1 MITLICLILIFIAA
15 YLLTKEYIVALKGAK
30 ITLTK
35 EKEDPTIAILIP
47 ARDESKVISNLLDS
61 IKKQTYKIDPKD
73 IYIIVESKKDKTIEI
88 AKKRNINIILR
99 KNLTNRRRKGYA
111 LDDAIKE
118 ILKKKKHYDIYFIFD
133 ADNIL
138 DRNYFKEMIK
148 SYKKGY
154 DIGIG
159 YRNTKNGN
167 MSIYSACSSLTFSMI
182 NTFSN
187 NYKMKHNITL
197 TVSGTGFYIKGDILE
212 ELGGYPFNSLTE
224 DYELT
229 LYATLNDLTSTY
241 NIKAKYF
248 DEQPTDYNTTI
259 KQRTRWVKGYFDSRR
274 KYYPLLKNK
283 ASRKDNNYPS
293 VYIALV
299 GVKPYVLLVIS
310 ILLYI
315 ANLIYRIISNSIVKV
330 EINTLLLQ
338 ILVILLAIYVVLL
351 IFTGI
356 LLIKEK
362 DNLRLTRKMKIKSL
376 FFNPLFLA
384 SYVKCLYLALKNKD
398 LTWEKIE
405 HTVNIESGSD
415 KNDNISKRLS

>member
-1 MITLICLILIFIAA
+1 MITLICLILIFIAS
-15 YLLTKEYIVALKGAK
+15 YLLIKEYLVVLKGSK
-30 ITLTK
+30 ITLK
-35 EKEDPTIAILIP
+35 RNYDNPSIAVLIP
-47 ARDESKVISNLLDS
+47 ARDESKVISNLLES
-61 IKKQTYKIDPKD
+61 IKKQTYKIDSKD
-73 IYIIVESKKDKTIEI
+73 IYIIVESKKDKTVEI
-88 AKKRNINIILR
+88 AKERNINIIYR

-118 ILKKKKHYDIYFIFD
+118 ILKNKKHYDAYFIFD

-138 DRNYFKEMIK
+138 DRNYFKEMVK

-167 MSIYSACSSLTFSMI
+167 SSIFSACSSLTFSMI

-197 TVSGTGFYIKGDILE
+197 TVSGTGFYIKGKILE
-212 ELGGYPFNSLTE
+212 DLGGYPFNSLTE

-241 NIKAKYF
+241 NTKAKYF

-259 KQRTRWVKGYFDSRR
+259 TQRTRWVKGYFDSRR
-274 KYYPLLKNK
+274 KYYPLLRNK
-283 ASRKDNNYPS
+283 ATRKDNNYPS
-293 VYIALV
+293 VYVSLV

-310 ILLYI
+310 VILYLL
-315 ANLIYRIISNSIVKV
+315 NLVFRIISNSIIKIEVY
-330 EINTLLLQ
+330 NLLLQ
-338 ILVILLAIYVVLL
+338 FLVIVLAIYLVLL
-351 IFTGI
+351 IFTGV

-362 DNLRLTRKMKIKSL
+362 DNLRLNRKMKIKSL

-384 SYVKCLYLALKNKD
+384 SYVKCLYLANKFKY
-398 LTWEKIE
+398 LAWEKIE
-405 HTVNIESGSD
+405 HTGNIKDGSD
-415 KNDNISKRLS
+415 

>member
-1 MITLICLILIFIAA
+1 MITLICLVLIFIAS
-15 YLLTKEYIVALKGAK
+15 YLLIKEYIVALKGSK
-30 ITLTK
+30 VTLK
-35 EKEDPTIAILIP
+35 RIYDNPSLAVLIP
-47 ARDESKVISNLLDS
+47 ARDESKVISNLIDS
-61 IKKQTYKIDPKD
+61 IEKQTFKIDSKD
-73 IYIIVESKKDKTIEI
+73 IYIIVESKKDKTVDI
-88 AKKRNINIILR
+88 AKERNINIIYR

-118 ILKKKKHYDIYFIFD
+118 ILRKKKHYDAYFVFD
-133 ADNIL
+133 ADNVL
-138 DRNYFKEMIK
+138 DRNYFKEMVK

-167 MSIYSACSSLTFSMI
+167 SSIFSACSSLTFSMI

-187 NYKMKHNITL
+187 NYKMKHNLTL
-197 TVSGTGFYIKGDILE
+197 TVSGTGFYIKGKILE

-224 DYELT
+224 DYEFT

-241 NIKAKYF
+241 NMKAKYF

-283 ASRKDNNYPS
+283 AELKDNNYPS
-293 VYIALV
+293 VYITLV

-310 ILLYI
+310 VILYL
-315 ANLIYRIISNSIVKV
+315 ANLTYRIISNSIVKV
-330 EINTLLLQ
+330 EVYTLLLQ
-338 ILVILLAIYVVLL
+338 FLVIVLAIYIVLL

-362 DNLRLTRKMKIKSL
+362 DNLRLNRKMKIKSL

-398 LTWEKIE
+398 LAWEKIE
-405 HTVNIESGSD
+405 HTVNIE
-415 KNDNISKRLS
+415 KEVKK

>member
-1 MITLICLILIFIAA
+1 MITLICLILIFIAWF
-15 YLLTKEYIVALKGAK
+15 LLIKEYIVALKGSK
-30 ITLTK
+30 IKLKRTYD
-35 EKEDPTIAILIP
+35 EPSFAILIP

-61 IKKQTYKIDPKD
+61 IKKQTFKIDSKD
-73 IYIIVESKKDKTIEI
+73 IYIIVESRKDKTVSI
-88 AKKRNINIILR
+88 AKKRDVNIIYR
-99 KNLTNRRRKGYA
+99 KNLTNRRKGYA

-118 ILKKKKHYDIYFIFD
+118 ILKKKKHYDVYFIFD
-133 ADNIL
+133 ADNVL
-138 DRNYFKEMIK
+138 DRNYFKEMVK
-148 SYKKGY
+148 TYKKGY

-167 MSIYSACSSLTFSMI
+167 SSIFSACSSLTFSMI

-187 NYKMKHNITL
+187 NYKMKHNLTL
-197 TVSGTGFYIKGDILE
+197 TVSGTGFYIKGEILE

-224 DYELT
+224 DYEFT

-241 NIKAKYF
+241 NTKAKYF
-248 DEQPTDYNTTI
+248 DEQPTDYATTI

-299 GVKPYVLLVIS
+299 GVKPYVLFVIS
-310 ILLYI
+310 VILYL
-315 ANLIYRIISNSIVKV
+315 ANLIFRIISNSIVKIEV
-330 EINTLLLQ
+330 YTLLLQ
-338 ILVILLAIYVVLL
+338 FFLIILAIYIVLL
-351 IFTGI
+351 LFTGI

-362 DNLRLTRKMKIKSL
+362 DNLRLNRKMKIKSL

-405 HTVNIESGSD
+405 HTGNIEKED
-415 KNDNISKRLS
+415 EK

>member
-1 MITLICLILIFIAA
+1 MITLICLVLIFIAS
-15 YLLTKEYIVALKGAK
+15 YLLIKEYIVALKGSK
-30 ITLTK
+30 ITLK
-35 EKEDPTIAILIP
+35 RNYDNPTFAVLIP
-47 ARDESKVISNLLDS
+47 ARDESKVISNLIDS
-61 IKKQTYKIDPKD
+61 IKKQTFKIDSKD
-73 IYIIVESKKDKTIEI
+73 IYIIVESKKDKTVDI
-88 AKKRNINIILR
+88 AKERNINIIYR

-118 ILKKKKHYDIYFIFD
+118 ILRKKKHYDAYFIFD
-133 ADNIL
+133 ADNVL
-138 DRNYFKEMIK
+138 DRNYFKEMVK

-167 MSIYSACSSLTFSMI
+167 SSIFSACSSLTFSMI

-187 NYKMKHNITL
+187 NYKMKHNLTL
-197 TVSGTGFYIKGDILE
+197 TVSGTGFYIKGKILE

-224 DYELT
+224 DYEFT

-241 NIKAKYF
+241 NMKAKYF

-283 ASRKDNNYPS
+283 AGLKDNNYPS
-293 VYIALV
+293 LYITLV

-310 ILLYI
+310 VILYL
-315 ANLIYRIISNSIVKV
+315 ANLTYRIISNSIVKV
-330 EINTLLLQ
+330 EVYTLLLQ
-338 ILVILLAIYVVLL
+338 FLVIVLAIYIVLL

-362 DNLRLTRKMKIKSL
+362 DNLRLNRKMKIKSL

-398 LTWEKIE
+398 LAWEKIE
-405 HTVNIESGSD
+405 HTVNIE
-415 KNDNISKRLS
+415 KEVKK

>member
-1 MITLICLILIFIAA
+1 MITLICLILIFIAWF
-15 YLLTKEYIVALKGAK
+15 LLIKEYIVALKGSK
-30 ITLTK
+30 INLKRTYD
-35 EKEDPTIAILIP
+35 EPSFAVLIP

-61 IKKQTYKIDPKD
+61 IKKQTFKIDSKD
-73 IYIIVESKKDKTIEI
+73 IYIIVESRKDKTVSI
-88 AKKRNINIILR
+88 AKERDVNIIYR
-99 KNLTNRRRKGYA
+99 KNLTNRRKGYA

-118 ILKKKKHYDIYFIFD
+118 ILKKKKHYDAYFIFD
-133 ADNIL
+133 ADNVL
-138 DRNYFKEMIK
+138 DRNYFKEMVK
-148 SYKKGY
+148 TYKKGY

-167 MSIYSACSSLTFSMI
+167 SSIFSACSSLTFSMI

-187 NYKMKHNITL
+187 NYKMKHNLTL
-197 TVSGTGFYIKGDILE
+197 TVSGTGFYIKGEILE

-224 DYELT
+224 DYEFT

-241 NIKAKYF
+241 NTKAKYF
-248 DEQPTDYNTTI
+248 DEQPTDYATTI

-299 GVKPYVLLVIS
+299 GVKPYVLFVIS
-310 ILLYI
+310 VILYL
-315 ANLIYRIISNSIVKV
+315 ANLIFRIISNSIVKIEV
-330 EINTLLLQ
+330 YTLLLQ
-338 ILVILLAIYVVLL
+338 FFLIILAIYIVLL
-351 IFTGI
+351 LFTGI

-362 DNLRLTRKMKIKSL
+362 DNLRLNRKMKIKSL

-405 HTVNIESGSD
+405 HTGNIEKED
-415 KNDNISKRLS
+415 EK

>member
-1 MITLICLILIFIAA
+1 MITLICLVLIFIAS
-15 YLLTKEYIVALKGAK
+15 YLLIKEYIVALKGSK
-30 ITLTK
+30 VTLK
-35 EKEDPTIAILIP
+35 RIYDNPSFAILIP
-47 ARDESKVISNLLDS
+47 ARDESKVISNLIDS
-61 IKKQTYKIDPKD
+61 IEKQTFKIDSKD
-73 IYIIVESKKDKTIEI
+73 IYIIVESKKDKTVDI
-88 AKKRNINIILR
+88 AKERNINIIYR
-99 KNLTNRRRKGYA
+99 KKLTNRRRKGYA

-118 ILKKKKHYDIYFIFD
+118 ILRKKKHYDAYFIFD
-133 ADNIL
+133 ADNVL
-138 DRNYFKEMIK
+138 DRNYFKEMVK

-167 MSIYSACSSLTFSMI
+167 SSIFSACSSLTFSMI

-187 NYKMKHNITL
+187 NYKMKHNLTL
-197 TVSGTGFYIKGDILE
+197 TVSGTGFYIKGKILE

-224 DYELT
+224 DYEFT

-241 NIKAKYF
+241 NMKAKFF

-283 ASRKDNNYPS
+283 AVRKDNNYPS
-293 VYIALV
+293 VYITLV

-310 ILLYI
+310 VILYL
-315 ANLIYRIISNSIVKV
+315 ANLTYRIISNSIVKV
-330 EINTLLLQ
+330 EVYTLLLQ
-338 ILVILLAIYVVLL
+338 FLVIVLAIYIVLL

-362 DNLRLTRKMKIKSL
+362 DNLRLNRNMKIKSL

-398 LTWEKIE
+398 LAWEKIE
-405 HTVNIESGSD
+405 HTVNIEKED
-415 KNDNISKRLS
+415 KK

>member
-1 MITLICLILIFIAA
+1 MITLICLVLIFIAS
-15 YLLTKEYIVALKGAK
+15 YLLIKEYIVALKGSK
-30 ITLTK
+30 ITLK
-35 EKEDPTIAILIP
+35 RNYDNPTFAVLIP

-61 IKKQTYKIDPKD
+61 IKKQTFKIDSKD
-73 IYIIVESKKDKTIEI
+73 IYIIVESKKDKTVDI
-88 AKKRNINIILR
+88 AKERNINIIYR

-118 ILKKKKHYDIYFIFD
+118 ILKKKKHYDAYFIFD
-133 ADNIL
+133 ADNVL
-138 DRNYFKEMIK
+138 DRNYFKEMVK

-187 NYKMKHNITL
+187 NYKMKHNLTL
-197 TVSGTGFYIKGDILE
+197 TVSGTGFYIKGKIIE

-224 DYELT
+224 DYEFT

-241 NIKAKYF
+241 NMKAKYF

-310 ILLYI
+310 IILYL

-330 EINTLLLQ
+330 EVYNLLLQ
-338 ILVILLAIYVVLL
+338 FLIIVLAIYIVLL

-362 DNLRLTRKMKIKSL
+362 DNLRLNRKMKIKSL

-398 LTWEKIE
+398 LAWEKIE
-405 HTVNIESGSD
+405 HTVNIEKEG
-415 KNDNISKRLS
+415 KK

>member
-1 MITLICLILIFIAA
+1 MITLICLVLIFIAS
-15 YLLTKEYIVALKGAK
+15 YLLIKEYIVALKGSK
-30 ITLTK
+30 ITLK
-35 EKEDPTIAILIP
+35 RNYDEPLFAVLIP

-61 IKKQTYKIDPKD
+61 IKKQTFKIDSKD
-73 IYIIVESKKDKTIEI
+73 IYIIVESKKDKTVDI
-88 AKKRNINIILR
+88 AKERNINIIYR

-118 ILKKKKHYDIYFIFD
+118 ILRKKKHYDAYFIFD

-138 DRNYFKEMIK
+138 DRNYFKEMVK

-167 MSIYSACSSLTFSMI
+167 SSIFSACSSLTFSMI

-187 NYKMKHNITL
+187 NYKMKHNLTL
-197 TVSGTGFYIKGDILE
+197 TVSGTGFYIKGKILE

-224 DYELT
+224 DYEFT

-241 NIKAKYF
+241 NMKAKYF

-283 ASRKDNNYPS
+283 AVRKDNNYPS
-293 VYIALV
+293 LYITLV

-310 ILLYI
+310 VILYL
-315 ANLIYRIISNSIVKV
+315 ANLTYRIISNSIVKV
-330 EINTLLLQ
+330 EVYTLLLQ
-338 ILVILLAIYVVLL
+338 FLVIVLAIYIVLL

-362 DNLRLTRKMKIKSL
+362 DNLRLNRKMKIKSL

-398 LTWEKIE
+398 LAWEKIE
-405 HTVNIESGSD
+405 HTVNIE
-415 KNDNISKRLS
+415 KEVKK

>member
-1 MITLICLILIFIAA
+1 MITLICLVLIFIAT
-15 YLLTKEYIVALKGAK
+15 YLLIKEYVVALKGSK
-30 ITLTK
+30 IKLKRTY
-35 EKEDPTIAILIP
+35 EEPNFAILIP

-61 IKKQTYKIDPKD
+61 IKKQTFKIDSKD
-73 IYIIVESKKDKTIEI
+73 IYIIVESRKDKTVSI
-88 AKKRNINIILR
+88 AKERDVNIIYR

-118 ILKKKKHYDIYFIFD
+118 ILKKKKHYDAYFIFD
-133 ADNIL
+133 ADNVL
-138 DRNYFKEMIK
+138 DRNYFKEMVK
-148 SYKKGY
+148 TYKKGY

-167 MSIYSACSSLTFSMI
+167 SSIFSACSSLTFSMI

-187 NYKMKHNITL
+187 NYKMKHNLTL
-197 TVSGTGFYIKGDILE
+197 TVSGTGFYIKGEILE

-224 DYELT
+224 DYEFT
-229 LYATLNDLTSTY
+229 LYATLNDLTSFY
-241 NIKAKYF
+241 NTKAKYF
-248 DEQPTDYNTTI
+248 DEQPTDYATTI

-283 ASRKDNNYPS
+283 ASRKDNNYSS

-299 GVKPYVLLVIS
+299 GVKPYVLFVIS
-310 ILLYI
+310 VILYL
-315 ANLIYRIISNSIVKV
+315 ANLIFRIISNSIVKIEV
-330 EINTLLLQ
+330 YNLLLQ
-338 ILVILLAIYVVLL
+338 FFLIVLAIYIVLL
-351 IFTGI
+351 LFTGI

-362 DNLRLTRKMKIKSL
+362 DNLRLNRKMKIKSL

-405 HTVNIESGSD
+405 HTGNIEKED
-415 KNDNISKRLS
+415 EK

>member
-1 MITLICLILIFIAA
+1 MITLICLVLIFIAS
-15 YLLTKEYIVALKGAK
+15 YLLIKEYIVALKGSK
-30 ITLTK
+30 VTLK
-35 EKEDPTIAILIP
+35 RIYDNPSFAVLIP
-47 ARDESKVISNLLDS
+47 ARDESKVISNLIDS
-61 IKKQTYKIDPKD
+61 IEKQTFKIDSKD
-73 IYIIVESKKDKTIEI
+73 IYIIVENKKDKTVDI
-88 AKKRNINIILR
+88 AKERNINIIYR

-118 ILKKKKHYDIYFIFD
+118 ILRKKKHYDAYFIFD
-133 ADNIL
+133 ADNVL
-138 DRNYFKEMIK
+138 DRNYFKEMVK

-167 MSIYSACSSLTFSMI
+167 SSIFSACSSLTFSMI

-187 NYKMKHNITL
+187 NYKMKHNLTL
-197 TVSGTGFYIKGDILE
+197 TVSGTGFYIKGKIIE

-224 DYELT
+224 DYEFT

-241 NIKAKYF
+241 NMKAKYF

-283 ASRKDNNYPS
+283 AVRKDNNYPS
-293 VYIALV
+293 VYITLV

-310 ILLYI
+310 VILYL
-315 ANLIYRIISNSIVKV
+315 ANLTYRIISNSIVKV
-330 EINTLLLQ
+330 EVYTLLLQ
-338 ILVILLAIYVVLL
+338 FLVIVLAIYIVLL

-362 DNLRLTRKMKIKSL
+362 DNLRLNRKMKIKSL

-398 LTWEKIE
+398 LAWEKIE
-405 HTVNIESGSD
+405 HTVNME
-415 KNDNISKRLS
+415 KEVKK

>member
-1 MITLICLILIFIAA
+1 MITLICLILIFIAWF
-15 YLLTKEYIVALKGAK
+15 LLIKEYIVALKGSK
-30 ITLTK
+30 IKLKRTYD
-35 EKEDPTIAILIP
+35 ESNFAVLIP

-61 IKKQTYKIDPKD
+61 IKKQTFKIDSKD
-73 IYIIVESKKDKTIEI
+73 IYIIVESRKDKTVSI
-88 AKKRNINIILR
+88 AKERDVNIIYR
-99 KNLTNRRRKGYA
+99 KNLTNRRKGYA

-118 ILKKKKHYDIYFIFD
+118 ILKKKKHYDAYFIFD
-133 ADNIL
+133 ADNVL
-138 DRNYFKEMIK
+138 DRNYFKEMVK
-148 SYKKGY
+148 TYKKGY

-167 MSIYSACSSLTFSMI
+167 SSIFSACSSLTFSMI

-187 NYKMKHNITL
+187 NYKMKHNLTL
-197 TVSGTGFYIKGDILE
+197 TVSGTGFYIKGEILE

-224 DYELT
+224 DYEFT

-241 NIKAKYF
+241 NTKAKYF
-248 DEQPTDYNTTI
+248 DEQPTDYATTI

-299 GVKPYVLLVIS
+299 GVKPYVLFVIS
-310 ILLYI
+310 VILYL
-315 ANLIYRIISNSIVKV
+315 ANLIFRIISNSIVKIEV
-330 EINTLLLQ
+330 YTLLLQ
-338 ILVILLAIYVVLL
+338 FFLIILAIYIVLL
-351 IFTGI
+351 LFTGI

-362 DNLRLTRKMKIKSL
+362 DNLRLNRKMKIKSL

-405 HTVNIESGSD
+405 HTGNIEKED
-415 KNDNISKRLS
+415 EK

>member
-1 MITLICLILIFIAA
+1 MITLICLILIFIAS
-15 YLLTKEYIVALKGAK
+15 YLLIKEYLVVLKGSK
-30 ITLTK
+30 ITLK
-35 EKEDPTIAILIP
+35 RNYANPSIPVWIP

-61 IKKQTYKIDPKD
+61 IKKQTYKIDSKD
-73 IYIIVESKKDKTIEI
+73 IYIIVESKKDKTVEI
-88 AKKRNINIILR
+88 AKERNINIIYR

-118 ILKKKKHYDIYFIFD
+118 ILKNKKHYDAYFIFD

-138 DRNYFKEMIK
+138 DRNYFKEMVK

-167 MSIYSACSSLTFSMI
+167 SSIFSACSSLTFSMI

-197 TVSGTGFYIKGDILE
+197 TVSGTGFYIKGKILE
-212 ELGGYPFNSLTE
+212 DLGGYPFNSLTE

-241 NIKAKYF
+241 NTKAKYF

-259 KQRTRWVKGYFDSRR
+259 TQRTRWVKGYFDSRR
-274 KYYPLLKNK
+274 KYYPLLRNK
-283 ASRKDNNYPS
+283 ATRKDNNYPS
-293 VYIALV
+293 VYVSLV

-310 ILLYI
+310 VILYLL
-315 ANLIYRIISNSIVKV
+315 NLVFRIISNSIIKIEVY
-330 EINTLLLQ
+330 NLLLQ
-338 ILVILLAIYVVLL
+338 FLVIVLAIYLVLL
-351 IFTGI
+351 IFTGV

-362 DNLRLTRKMKIKSL
+362 DNLRLNRKMKIKSL

-384 SYVKCLYLALKNKD
+384 SYVKCLYLANKFKD
-398 LTWEKIE
+398 LAWEKIE
-405 HTVNIESGSD
+405 HTGNIKDGSD
-415 KNDNISKRLS
+415 

>member
-1 MITLICLILIFIAA
+1 MITLICLVLIFIAS
-15 YLLTKEYIVALKGAK
+15 YLLIKEYIVALKGSK
-30 ITLTK
+30 ITLK
-35 EKEDPTIAILIP
+35 RNYDEPLFAILIP
-47 ARDESKVISNLLDS
+47 ARDESKVISNLIDS
-61 IKKQTYKIDPKD
+61 IKKQTFKIDSKD
-73 IYIIVESKKDKTIEI
+73 IYIIVESKKDKTVDI
-88 AKKRNINIILR
+88 AKERNINIIYR

-118 ILKKKKHYDIYFIFD
+118 ILKKKKHYDAYFIFD
-133 ADNIL
+133 ADNVL
-138 DRNYFKEMIK
+138 DRNYFKEMVK

-159 YRNTKNGN
+159 YCNTKNGN
-167 MSIYSACSSLTFSMI
+167 MSIYSACSSLIFSMI

-187 NYKMKHNITL
+187 NYKMKHNLTLTL
-197 TVSGTGFYIKGDILE
+197 TVSGTGFYIKGKILE

-224 DYELT
+224 DYEFT

-241 NIKAKYF
+241 NMKAKYF
-248 DEQPTDYNTTI
+248 DEQPTDYATTI

-274 KYYPLLKNK
+274 KYYPLLKEK

-310 ILLYI
+310 IILYL

-330 EINTLLLQ
+330 EIYNLLLQ
-338 ILVILLAIYVVLL
+338 FLIIVLAIYIVLL

-362 DNLRLTRKMKIKSL
+362 DNLRLNRKMKIKSL

-398 LTWEKIE
+398 LAWKKIE
-405 HTVNIESGSD
+405 HTVNIEKEGE
-415 KNDNISKRLS
+415 K

>member
-1 MITLICLILIFIAA
+1 MITLICLVLIFIAS
-15 YLLTKEYIVALKGAK
+15 YLLIKEYIVALKGSK
-30 ITLTK
+30 VTLK
-35 EKEDPTIAILIP
+35 RIYDNPSFAVLIP
-47 ARDESKVISNLLDS
+47 ARDESKVISNLIDS
-61 IKKQTYKIDPKD
+61 IEKQTFKIDSKD
-73 IYIIVESKKDKTIEI
+73 IYIIVENKKDKTVDI
-88 AKKRNINIILR
+88 AKERNINIIYR

-118 ILKKKKHYDIYFIFD
+118 ILRKKKHYDAYFIFD
-133 ADNIL
+133 ADNVL
-138 DRNYFKEMIK
+138 DRNYFKEMVK

-167 MSIYSACSSLTFSMI
+167 SSIFSACSSLTFSMI

-187 NYKMKHNITL
+187 NYKMKHNLTL
-197 TVSGTGFYIKGDILE
+197 TVSGTGFYIKGKILE

-224 DYELT
+224 DYEFT

-241 NIKAKYF
+241 NMKAKYF

-283 ASRKDNNYPS
+283 AVRKDNNYPS
-293 VYIALV
+293 VYITLV

-310 ILLYI
+310 VILYL
-315 ANLIYRIISNSIVKV
+315 ANLTYRIISNSIVKV
-330 EINTLLLQ
+330 EVYTLLLQ
-338 ILVILLAIYVVLL
+338 FLVIVLAIYIVLL

-362 DNLRLTRKMKIKSL
+362 DNLRLNRKMKIKSL

-398 LTWEKIE
+398 LAWEKIE
-405 HTVNIESGSD
+405 HTVNME
-415 KNDNISKRLS
+415 KEVKK

>member
-1 MITLICLILIFIAA
+1 MITLICLILIFIAWF
-15 YLLTKEYIVALKGAK
+15 LLIKEYIVALKGSK
-30 ITLTK
+30 IKLKRTYD
-35 EKEDPTIAILIP
+35 EPSFAILIP

-61 IKKQTYKIDPKD
+61 IKKQTFKIDSKD
-73 IYIIVESKKDKTIEI
+73 IYIIVESRKDKTVSI
-88 AKKRNINIILR
+88 AKKRDVNIIYR
-99 KNLTNRRRKGYA
+99 KNLTNRRKGYA

-118 ILKKKKHYDIYFIFD
+118 ILKKKKHYDAYFIFD
-133 ADNIL
+133 ADNVL
-138 DRNYFKEMIK
+138 DRNYFKEMVK
-148 SYKKGY
+148 TYKKGY

-167 MSIYSACSSLTFSMI
+167 SSIFSACSSLTFSMI

-187 NYKMKHNITL
+187 NYKMKHNLTL
-197 TVSGTGFYIKGDILE
+197 TVSGTGFYIKGEILE

-224 DYELT
+224 DYEFT

-241 NIKAKYF
+241 NTKAKYF
-248 DEQPTDYNTTI
+248 DEQPTDYATTI

-299 GVKPYVLLVIS
+299 GVKPYVLFVIS
-310 ILLYI
+310 VILYL
-315 ANLIYRIISNSIVKV
+315 ANLIFRIISNSIVKIEV
-330 EINTLLLQ
+330 YTLLLQ
-338 ILVILLAIYVVLL
+338 FFLIILAIYIVLL
-351 IFTGI
+351 LFTGI

-362 DNLRLTRKMKIKSL
+362 DNLRLNRKMKIKSL

-405 HTVNIESGSD
+405 HTGNIEKED
-415 KNDNISKRLS
+415 EK

>member
-1 MITLICLILIFIAA
+1 MITLICLVLIFIAS
-15 YLLTKEYIVALKGAK
+15 YLLIKEYIVALKGSK
-30 ITLTK
+30 ITLK
-35 EKEDPTIAILIP
+35 RNYDEPLFAILIP

-61 IKKQTYKIDPKD
+61 IKKQTFKIDSKD
-73 IYIIVESKKDKTIEI
+73 IYIIVESKKDKTVDI
-88 AKKRNINIILR
+88 AKERNINIIYR
-99 KNLTNRRRKGYA
+99 KNLTNRRKGYA

-118 ILKKKKHYDIYFIFD
+118 ILKKKKHYDAYFIFD
-133 ADNIL
+133 ADNVL
-138 DRNYFKEMIK
+138 DRNYFKEMLK

-167 MSIYSACSSLTFSMI
+167 MSIFSACSSLTFSMI

-187 NYKMKHNITL
+187 NYKMKHNLTL
-197 TVSGTGFYIKGDILE
+197 TVSGTGFYIKGKIIE

-224 DYELT
+224 DYEFT

-241 NIKAKYF
+241 NMKAKYF
-248 DEQPTDYNTTI
+248 DEQPTDYATTI

-274 KYYPLLKNK
+274 KYYPLLKEK

-310 ILLYI
+310 IILYL

-330 EINTLLLQ
+330 EVYNLLLQ
-338 ILVILLAIYVVLL
+338 FLIIVLAIYIVLL

-362 DNLRLTRKMKIKSL
+362 DNLRLNRKMKIKSL

-398 LTWEKIE
+398 LAWKKIE
-405 HTVNIESGSD
+405 HTVNIEKEGE
-415 KNDNISKRLS
+415 K

>member
-1 MITLICLILIFIAA
+1 MITLICLVLIFIAS
-15 YLLTKEYIVALKGAK
+15 YLLIKEYIVALKGSK
-30 ITLTK
+30 ITLK
-35 EKEDPTIAILIP
+35 RSYDEPSFAVLIP

-61 IKKQTYKIDPKD
+61 IKKQTFKIDSKD
-73 IYIIVESKKDKTIEI
+73 IYIIVESKKDKTVDI
-88 AKKRNINIILR
+88 AKERNINIIYR

-118 ILKKKKHYDIYFIFD
+118 ILKKKKHYDAYFIFD
-133 ADNIL
+133 ADNVL
-138 DRNYFKEMIK
+138 DRNYFKEMVK

-187 NYKMKHNITL
+187 NYKMKHNLTL
-197 TVSGTGFYIKGDILE
+197 TVSGTGFYIKGKIIEDI
-212 ELGGYPFNSLTE
+212 GGYPFNSLTE
-224 DYELT
+224 DYEFT

-241 NIKAKYF
+241 NMKAKYF
-248 DEQPTDYNTTI
+248 DEQPTDYAITI

-274 KYYPLLKNK
+274 KYYPLLKEK

-310 ILLYI
+310 IILYL

-330 EINTLLLQ
+330 EVYNLLLQ
-338 ILVILLAIYVVLL
+338 FLIIVFAIYIVLL

-362 DNLRLTRKMKIKSL
+362 DNLRLNRKMKIKSL

-398 LTWEKIE
+398 LAWEKIE
-405 HTVNIESGSD
+405 HTVNIEKEG
-415 KNDNISKRLS
+415 KK

>member
-1 MITLICLILIFIAA
+1 MITLICLVLIFIAS
-15 YLLTKEYIVALKGAK
+15 YLLIKEYIVALKGSK
-30 ITLTK
+30 VTLK
-35 EKEDPTIAILIP
+35 RIYDNPSFAVLIP
-47 ARDESKVISNLLDS
+47 ARDESKVISNLIDS
-61 IKKQTYKIDPKD
+61 IEKQTFKIDSKD
-73 IYIIVESKKDKTIEI
+73 IYIIVESKKDKTVDI
-88 AKKRNINIILR
+88 AKERNINIIYR

-118 ILKKKKHYDIYFIFD
+118 ILRKKKHYDAYFIFD
-133 ADNIL
+133 ADNVL
-138 DRNYFKEMIK
+138 DRNYFKEMVK

-167 MSIYSACSSLTFSMI
+167 SSIFSACSSLTFSMI

-187 NYKMKHNITL
+187 NYKMKHNLTL
-197 TVSGTGFYIKGDILE
+197 TVSGTGFYIKGKILE

-224 DYELT
+224 DYEFT
-229 LYATLNDLTSTY
+229 LYATLNDLASTY
-241 NIKAKYF
+241 NMKAKYF

-283 ASRKDNNYPS
+283 AGLKDNNYPS
-293 VYIALV
+293 VYITLV

-310 ILLYI
+310 VILYL
-315 ANLIYRIISNSIVKV
+315 ANLTYRIISNSIVKV
-330 EINTLLLQ
+330 EVYTLLLQ
-338 ILVILLAIYVVLL
+338 FLVIVLAIYIVLL

-362 DNLRLTRKMKIKSL
+362 DNLRLNRKMKIKSL

-398 LTWEKIE
+398 LAWEKIE
-405 HTVNIESGSD
+405 HTVNME
-415 KNDNISKRLS
+415 KEVKK

>member
-1 MITLICLILIFIAA
+1 MITLICLVLIFIAS
-15 YLLTKEYIVALKGAK
+15 YLLIKEYIVALKGSK
-30 ITLTK
+30 ITLK
-35 EKEDPTIAILIP
+35 RNYDNPLFAILIP

-61 IKKQTYKIDPKD
+61 IKKQTFKIDSKD
-73 IYIIVESKKDKTIEI
+73 IYIIVESKNDKTVDI
-88 AKKRNINIILR
+88 AKERNINIIYR

-118 ILKKKKHYDIYFIFD
+118 ILKKKKHYDAYFIFD
-133 ADNIL
+133 ADNVL
-138 DRNYFKEMIK
+138 DRNYFKEMVK

-187 NYKMKHNITL
+187 NYKMKHNLTL
-197 TVSGTGFYIKGDILE
+197 TVSGTGFYIKGKIIE

-224 DYELT
+224 DYEFT

-241 NIKAKYF
+241 NMKAKYF
-248 DEQPTDYNTTI
+248 DEQPTDYATTI

-274 KYYPLLKNK
+274 KYYPLLKEK

-310 ILLYI
+310 IILYL

-330 EINTLLLQ
+330 EIYNLLLQ
-338 ILVILLAIYVVLL
+338 FLIIVLAIYIVLL

-362 DNLRLTRKMKIKSL
+362 DNLRLNRKMKIKSL

-398 LTWEKIE
+398 LAWEKIE
-405 HTVNIESGSD
+405 HTVNIEKEG
-415 KNDNISKRLS
+415 KK